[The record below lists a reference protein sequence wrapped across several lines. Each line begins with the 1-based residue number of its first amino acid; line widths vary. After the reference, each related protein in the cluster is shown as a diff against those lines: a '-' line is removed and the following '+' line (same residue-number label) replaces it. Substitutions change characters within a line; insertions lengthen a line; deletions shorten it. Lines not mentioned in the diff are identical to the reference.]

1 MATTNNGNNFSDDED
16 LTEEDL
22 AEIDRSVAT
31 GQSNQAKCSGCGKEG
46 NKNNLRGCSACK
58 YVRYCNERCQR
69 SHWSAH
75 RVECKRITKL
85 QNPIAARCPFAGNPE
100 ELFKLKVLSKEERAE
115 KMRDCW
121 MSEEEVMCD
130 MEPMQYTN
138 VSDYTKKQAYYL
150 WEGYSTIEDAL
161 QGGMKAILDDG
172 TEENVDSIEELEKE
186 MYGWEYKEYSSLEDA
201 IMDEFDAKSVEEAIW
216 DNAGVERISVIWED
230 YWRGWW
236 GWPRLV

>member
-1 MATTNNGNNFSDDED
+1 MATNNGNNFSDDED

-22 AEIDRSVAT
+22 AAIDHSVAT
-31 GQSNQAKCSGCGKEG
+31 GQSNQQPPPNATQKITAKCSGCGKDG
-46 NKNNLRGCSACK
+46 GKHNLRGCSACN
-58 YVRYCNERCQR
+58 YVRYCNDTCQR
-69 SHWSAH
+69 GHWSAH

-85 QNPIAARCPFAGNPE
+85 QNPIAARCPFAGNLE

-130 MEPMQYTN
+130 MEPMQYPN
-138 VSDYTKKQAYYL
+138 VSDYTKKQACYM
-150 WEGYSTIEDAL
+150 WEGFSTIEDAL

-186 MYGWEYKEYSSLEDA
+186 MYG
-201 IMDEFDAKSVEEAIW
+201 
-216 DNAGVERISVIWED
+216 
-230 YWRGWW
+230 
-236 GWPRLV
+236 